1 MLNKLMEFSL
11 KNRIVV
17 IALTIFV
24 IGWGGYTLKNMPI
37 DAFPDLSENQV
48 LVYADWMGRGPQ
60 EVQDQVTYPLE
71 TALRGLPQVKQIRSS
86 SAFAAKSLRPRA

>member
-11 KNRIVV
+11 KNRIVI

-24 IGWGGYTLKNMPI
+24 IGWGGYTMKNMPI

-48 LVYADWMGRGPQ
+48 LVYADLMGRGPQ
-60 EVQDQVTYPLE
+60 EVQD
-71 TALRGLPQVKQIRSS
+71 
-86 SAFAAKSLRPRA
+86 